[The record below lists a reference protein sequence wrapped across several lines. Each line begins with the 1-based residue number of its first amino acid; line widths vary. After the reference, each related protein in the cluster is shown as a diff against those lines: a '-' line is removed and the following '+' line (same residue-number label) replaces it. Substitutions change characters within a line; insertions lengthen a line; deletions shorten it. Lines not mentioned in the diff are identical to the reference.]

1 MKINILQLIVY
12 LTFVFAFSELMLM
25 LVKHSKIK
33 TAKTRKDRGS
43 MILLW
48 VGITLGFTG
57 GFFLAKHDS
66 WNSFNTFITATGLL
80 LVFTGI
86 IIRWVAIIQLG
97 KSFTVD
103 VAITEVASLKTDGLY
118 KQIRHPSYLGLLL
131 IITGFSATMN
141 SFYSFLVVVVPVFLA
156 IIYRI
161 NVEEKVLIT
170 EFSDSYIK
178 YKTET
183 KKIIPGIY

>member
-1 MKINILQLIVY
+1 MKINIFQLIIY
-12 LTFVFAFSELMLM
+12 LTFVFGFSELMLM
-25 LVKHSKIK
+25 VVKHSKIK

-48 VGITLGFTG
+48 VGITFGFTG

-66 WNSFNTFITATGLL
+66 WNSVNTFIAGTGLL
-80 LVFTGI
+80 SVLTGI
-86 IIRWVAIIQLG
+86 IIRWAAIIQLG

-118 KQIRHPSYLGLLL
+118 KQIRHPSYLGLLM

-141 SFYSFLVVVVPVFLA
+141 SFYSFLVFVVPVSLA

-161 NVEEKVLIT
+161 SVEEKVLNE
-170 EFSDSYIK
+170 EFGNTYSA
-178 YKTET
+178 YKSKT
-183 KKIIPGIY
+183 KRLIPGIY

>member
-12 LTFVFAFSELMLM
+12 LTLVFAFSELFLM
-25 LVKHSKIK
+25 IVKHSKIK
-33 TAKTRKDRGS
+33 TVKTRKDRGS
-43 MILLW
+43 MMLLW
-48 VGITLGFTG
+48 VMITLGFTC

-66 WNSFNTFITATGLL
+66 WNSINTIITVTGLL
-80 LVFTGI
+80 LVLTGI
-86 IIRWVAIIQLG
+86 IIRWAAIIQLG

-103 VAITEVASLKTDGLY
+103 VAITEVARLKTDGLY

-131 IITGFSATMN
+131 IIAGFSATMN
-141 SFYSFLVVVVPVFLA
+141 SFYSFLVLVLPVFLA

-161 NVEEKVLIT
+161 NVEEKVLIN
-170 EFSDSYIK
+170 EFNDSYIK